1 MTAQHLATRP
11 AVTLD
16 RVPAKAAGRPRLA
29 WLDALRGIAALCV
42 VYEHFGARVLPGVRA
57 VVFSVFD
64 PGLYGVLV
72 FFLISGYIVPASL
85 ERRASLRTF
94 WISRLFRLFPLFA
107 VVAGATLLLSLAGLV
122 SLQGMSHN
130 VAAMVLSHLF
140 MLDDL
145 LGGTNLIVVIWT
157 LSYEMVF
164 YLLLSALF
172 TSGLHRRSGVLAVAF
187 AAGAL
192 LLGGVLPNGLLS
204 RTFGLTQV
212 ALAADV
218 LVIGGLAAAVATRG
232 LTRTLGVWLA
242 AGTGLILVVC
252 NERRFAYEGL
262 TILALMFTGTMLY
275 RARQGQI
282 GHWRAI
288 AVAAGVFAA
297 AMAAG
302 AWHIPAVSPGSQ
314 SALQQREWVISV
326 ALAGITFTAGLAA
339 QNLRVPRVL
348 AWLGLVSYSVYLLLP
363 LVLDLYDAIPFP
375 RSYQHQD
382 WLQAGVSVVFLAAL
396 LGCSALTYYLVE
408 APMQRL
414 GRRVTARLDARFRLP
429 ADAVA
434 ARPARDMRSGG
445 SGENHVGGDR
455 HRRAASWRVGNPDR
469 PHQLPRV
476 ESAVRGSGRERGRGT
491 ADQAPQQAPG

>member
-1 MTAQHLATRP
+1 
-11 AVTLD
+11 
-16 RVPAKAAGRPRLA
+16 
-29 WLDALRGIAALCV
+29 
-42 VYEHFGARVLPGVRA
+42 
-57 VVFSVFD
+57 
-64 PGLYGVLV
+64 
-72 FFLISGYIVPASL
+72 
-85 ERRASLRTF
+85 
-94 WISRLFRLFPLFA
+94 
-107 VVAGATLLLSLAGLV
+107 
-122 SLQGMSHN
+122 
-130 VAAMVLSHLF
+130 
-140 MLDDL
+140 
-145 LGGTNLIVVIWT
+145 
-157 LSYEMVF
+157 
-164 YLLLSALF
+164 
-172 TSGLHRRSGVLAVAF
+172 
-187 AAGAL
+187 
-192 LLGGVLPNGLLS
+192 
-204 RTFGLTQV
+204 
-212 ALAADV
+212 
-218 LVIGGLAAAVATRG
+218 
-232 LTRTLGVWLA
+232 
-242 AGTGLILVVC
+242 
-252 NERRFAYEGL
+252 
-262 TILALMFTGTMLY
+262 
-275 RARQGQI
+275 
-282 GHWRAI
+282 
-288 AVAAGVFAA
+288 
-297 AMAAG
+297 
-302 AWHIPAVSPGSQ
+302 
-314 SALQQREWVISV
+314 VISV